1 MSELTPRVDPQRL
14 HAKHRHFQQ
23 KTFMTQA
30 PHVPRVPEAFTM
42 VCRILKAMG
51 ACL

>member
-23 KTFMTQA
+23 KTFTHGQA
-30 PHVPRVPEAFTM
+30 PHVPRYRKLLQWFVGFF
-42 VCRILKAMG
+42 
-51 ACL
+51 